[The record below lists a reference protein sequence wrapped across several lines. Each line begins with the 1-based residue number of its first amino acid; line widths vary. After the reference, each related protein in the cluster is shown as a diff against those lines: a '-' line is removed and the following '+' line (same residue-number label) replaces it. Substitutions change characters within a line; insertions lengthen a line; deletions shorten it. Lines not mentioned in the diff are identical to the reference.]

1 MTFPQTAGNSGS
13 FSTIIFDF
21 SITRRYKMYTT
32 EKYEASISVSEYVE
46 NYVDIPT
53 FLKACRACPNYD
65 QVWSCPSYS
74 FDVSDYWKQYNT
86 LRLTATKIIFKPEL
100 LERTYTSEEQN
111 AIIQKVIPLEKERL
125 SEEMYRQE
133 AQFPGSISLSA
144 GSCSLCKNGC
154 AKPLGKPCRFPDKMR
169 YSIESLGGN
178 VGLTI
183 EKLMGLHLE
192 WMEADRLPA
201 YFILVNGLLIP

>member
-1 MTFPQTAGNSGS
+1 
-13 FSTIIFDF
+13 
-21 SITRRYKMYTT
+21 MYTT
-32 EKYEASISVSEYVE
+32 EKYEASISVSEYIK

-53 FLKACRACPNYD
+53 FLEACKACPNYNRI
-65 QVWSCPSYS
+65 WSCPPYS
-74 FDVSDYWKQYNT
+74 FDVLDYWNRYKT
-86 LRLTATKIIFKPEL
+86 LRLMATKIIFHPEL
-100 LERTYTSEEQN
+100 VERTYTPEEQN
-111 AIIQKVIPLEKERL
+111 AIIQQVIPVEKERL
-125 SEEMYRQE
+125 SKTMYQQE

-144 GSCSLCKNGC
+144 GSCSLCRNGC
-154 AKPLGKPCRFPDKMR
+154 AKSLGEPCRFPDKMR

-192 WMEADRLPA
+192 WMEADRLPK